1 MTAAVVLPCASLQQL
16 IQPQGN
22 SFMDSHSADLHRRA
36 TVIDGLVFFS
46 DGSTR
51 DMLAG
56 GVSAIN
62 VTVSDMGADFEQALR
77 DCMAW
82 RQRCAAP
89 DSSWLLVETPEDI
102 VRAKQT
108 GKLGVIMGWQ
118 NGKPLGDQID
128 RVALFHEL
136 GMRVIQLTYN
146 EANLLG
152 DGCLEKR
159 NAGLSDLGLKMV
171 EEMNRV
177 GIAIDLSH
185 CAPQTCLDAAHHSSK
200 PVLLTHANA
209 NAVIKRP
216 RNKSDEV
223 IKAVAATGGVVGC
236 SIHAYLSWRGDPRQ
250 QPLLSDFV
258 ANVKYIGELVG
269 YDHVGIG
276 TDFPSVD
283 TYEAVRHVMVMSRT
297 KYAKSGGDFSD
308 AFGDVMEA
316 RYPVETPTPAQ
327 FPAFTH
333 ALHEAGLTDSQIL
346 GVLGGNFQ
354 RALAQAWAAA

>member
-1 MTAAVVLPCASLQQL
+1 
-16 IQPQGN
+16 
-22 SFMDSHSADLHRRA
+22 MDSHCADLHRRA
-36 TVIDGLVFFS
+36 TIIDGLVFFS

-62 VTVSDMGADFEQALR
+62 VTVSDMGADFEQALK
-77 DCMAW
+77 DAMTW
-82 RQRCAAP
+82 RERCAAP
-89 DSSWLLVETPEDI
+89 DSPWLLVRSADDI
-102 VRAKQT
+102 ARAKQA
-108 GKLGVIMGWQ
+108 GKLGLIMGWQ
-118 NGKPLGDQID
+118 NGKPLGDQLD
-128 RVALFHEL
+128 RLALFHTL
-136 GMRVIQLTYN
+136 GIRVIQLTYN

-185 CAPQTCLDAAHHSSK
+185 CAPRTCLDAARHSRS
-200 PVLLTHANA
+200 PVFLTHANA
-209 NAVIKRP
+209 NAVIQRP

-223 IKAVAATGGVVGC
+223 IKAVADTGGVIGC

-250 QPLLSDFV
+250 QPLLEDFV
-258 ANVKYIGELVG
+258 ANVKHIGERVG
-269 YDHVGIG
+269 YEHVGIG
-276 TDFPSVD
+276 TDFPSAD

-327 FPAFTH
+327 FPVFTE
-333 ALHEAGLTDSQIL
+333 ALHRAGLGDSQIL

-354 RALAQAWAAA
+354 RAFARAWTAA

>member
-1 MTAAVVLPCASLQQL
+1 MSSTAGIHEQAVV
-16 IQPQGN
+16 
-22 SFMDSHSADLHRRA
+22 
-36 TVIDGLVFFS
+36 VDGLVFFS

-62 VTVSDMGADFEQALR
+62 LTVTDMRSDFEQALK
-77 DCMAW
+77 DVMAW
-82 RQRCAAP
+82 RQRALDP
-89 DSSWLLVETPEDI
+89 DSGWLLVERAEDI
-102 VRAKQT
+102 ARAKRQ
-108 GKLGVIMGWQ
+108 GKLGLIMGWQ
-118 NGKPLGDQID
+118 NGRPLGEQPD
-128 RVALFHEL
+128 RVALFHTL

-152 DGCLEKR
+152 DGCLERR
-159 NAGLSDLGLKMV
+159 NAGLSALGIEMV
-171 EEMNRV
+171 REMNRV

-185 CAPQTCLDAAHHSSK
+185 CAPQTCLDAARHSAR

-209 NAVIKRP
+209 NAVIARP

-250 QPLLSDFV
+250 QPLLEDLV
-258 ANVKYIGELVG
+258 ANVRYIGELVG
-269 YDHVGIG
+269 YEHVGIG
-276 TDFPSVD
+276 TDFPAVD

-297 KYAKSGGDFSD
+297 KYAASGGDFSD

-316 RYPVETPTPAQ
+316 RYPKEAPTPAQ
-327 FPAFTH
+327 FPQLTR
-333 ALHEAGLTDSQIL
+333 ALEQGGLSPTQIM

-354 RALAQAWAAA
+354 RAFAQAWAA

>member
-1 MTAAVVLPCASLQQL
+1 
-16 IQPQGN
+16 
-22 SFMDSHSADLHRRA
+22 MDSHTADLHQRA
-36 TVIDGLVFFS
+36 TIIDGLVFFS

-56 GVSAIN
+56 GVTAIN
-62 VTVSDMGADFEQALR
+62 VTVSDMGADFEQALM
-77 DCMAW
+77 DAMVW

-89 DSSWLLVETPEDI
+89 DSPWLLVQRAQDI
-102 VRAKQT
+102 ALAKDT
-108 GKLGVIMGWQ
+108 GKLGLIMGWQ
-118 NGKPLGDQID
+118 NGKPLGDKVE
-128 RVALFHEL
+128 RAALFHEL
-136 GMRVIQLTYN
+136 GIRVIQLTYN

-159 NAGLSDLGLKMV
+159 NAGLSDAGVAMV
-171 EEMNRV
+171 QALNRV

-185 CAPQTCLDAAHHSSK
+185 CAPQTCLDAARESSK

-209 NAVIKRP
+209 NAIIQRP
-216 RNKSDEV
+216 RNKSDDV
-223 IKAVAATGGVVGC
+223 IKAVADTGGVIGC

-250 QPLLSDFV
+250 QPLLEDFV
-258 ANVKYIGELVG
+258 ANIKHIGALVG
-269 YDHVGIG
+269 YEHVGIG

-283 TYEAVRHVMVMSRT
+283 SYEAVRHVMVMSRT

-327 FPAFTH
+327 FPAFTA
-333 ALHEAGLTDSQIL
+333 ALHRAGLTDSQIL
-346 GVLGGNFQ
+346 GVLGGNFE
-354 RALAQAWAAA
+354 RAFAQAWATA

>member
-1 MTAAVVLPCASLQQL
+1 
-16 IQPQGN
+16 
-22 SFMDSHSADLHRRA
+22 MDTTTTELHRRS
-36 TVIDGLVFFS
+36 TIIDGLVFFS
-46 DGSTR
+46 DGSAR

-62 VTVSDMGADFEQALR
+62 LTVTDMGSDFEQALR
-77 DCMAW
+77 DAMTW
-82 RQRCAAP
+82 RERCAAP
-89 DSSWLLVETPEDI
+89 DSPWMLVERADDI
-102 VRAKQT
+102 ARARQA
-108 GKLGVIMGWQ
+108 GKLGLIMGWQ
-118 NGKPLGDQID
+118 NGRPLGDQVD
-128 RVALFHEL
+128 RVALFHTL
-136 GMRVIQLTYN
+136 GIRVIQLTYN

-159 NAGLSDLGLKMV
+159 NAGLSDLGVKMV
-171 EEMNRV
+171 KEMNRV
-177 GIAIDLSH
+177 GIAVDLSH
-185 CAPQTCLDAAHHSSK
+185 CAAQTCLDAARYSSK

-209 NAVIKRP
+209 NAVIPRP

-223 IKAVAATGGVVGC
+223 IKAIAETGGVIGC
-236 SIHAYLSWRGDPRQ
+236 SIHAYLNWRGDPKQ
-250 QPLLSDFV
+250 QPTLEDFV
-258 ANVKYIGELVG
+258 ANVRHIGQLVG
-269 YDHVGIG
+269 YEHVGIG

-297 KYAKSGGDFSD
+297 KYAASGGDFSS

-333 ALHEAGLTDSQIL
+333 ALHKAGLTDTQIM

-354 RALAQAWAAA
+354 RAFAQSWATA